1 MELLL
6 LLQTDLPDDG
16 GGGQPAKLL
25 IIHRPRPP
33 EGKAAAAVTKA
44 AASGPSVRAELDRWT
59 EFRRAK
65 GGGDRKRRCVR
76 SRRVREGGHS
86 TQEEGVQ

>member
-1 MELLL
+1 MLL

-25 IIHRPRPP
+25 IIHRPPEP
-33 EGKAAAAVTKA
+33 EGEAAAAVTRRRHRDREGGV
-44 AASGPSVRAELDRWT
+44 GPVDGIQAG
-59 EFRRAK
+59 K
-65 GGGDRKRRCVR
+65 GGDRKRRCVR

-86 TQEEGVQ
+86 TQEEEGVQ

>member
-33 EGKAAAAVTKA
+33 EGEAAAAVTRRRHRDREGGV
-44 AASGPSVRAELDRWT
+44 GPVDGIQAG
-59 EFRRAK
+59 K
-65 GGGDRKRRCVR
+65 GGGGDRKRRCVR